1 MKMIKKGLESKQ
13 EINTQIY
20 LKKKKIKIYN
30 MEKIDTAICLN
41 KRNKN

>member
-13 EINTQIY
+13 EINIQIY

-30 MEKIDTAICLN
+30 MEKIDTVICLN

>member
-1 MKMIKKGLESKQ
+1 MKMIKKCLESKQ
-13 EINTQIY
+13 EINIEIY

>member
-13 EINTQIY
+13 EINIQIY

-30 MEKIDTAICLN
+30 MEKIDAAICLN